1 MWNLKHFVLSQMTN
15 SMITGTKNNH
25 EKLLAIITATVILG
39 TVTFIAII
47 EPQLKERKLR
57 LDRMHQLQLKLIR
70 MRGDL
75 LVKDRIDDIYA
86 QIKPLI
92 TSNGTEQQEISLF
105 TRELSDLYS
114 KLNIKIRS
122 VKILPIVDEEFYK
135 RLSIKVEMSGHINSI
150 LNFILSIETY
160 SNPVRIEQFDLKA
173 REIMDNIQASFLI
186 TKVVAEP
193 ET

>member
-1 MWNLKHFVLSQMTN
+1 
-15 SMITGTKNNH
+15 MITGTKNNH

-39 TVTFIAII
+39 TVIFIAII
-47 EPQLKERKLR
+47 EPQLKQRKLR
-57 LDRMHQLQLKLIR
+57 LDRMHQLQLKLTR

-75 LVKDRIDDIYA
+75 LVKDRIDDIYS
-86 QIKPLI
+86 QIEPLI
-92 TSNGTEQQEISLF
+92 TGSGTDQQEISLF

-114 KLNIKIRS
+114 KLNVKIRS

-135 RLSIKVEMSGHINSI
+135 RLSIRVEMSGHINSL

-186 TKVVAEP
+186 TKVVVEP
-193 ET
+193 QT